1 MLKIIKIIFSLSIIF
16 DIIIRNDNYCIIE
29 LKEERVVMETL
40 RFNSASIH
48 F

>member
-1 MLKIIKIIFSLSIIF
+1 MLKIIKIIFSLNIIF
-16 DIIIRNDNYCIIE
+16 DIIIQNDNYYIIE